1 MSMINRE
8 STLAGGHHPSR
19 EMLDAEMRSVKD
31 GVLRMGSL
39 VEQQIL
45 AALQALVDHDAEAAL
60 AVMTRDR
67 GVNEVQREVS
77 SLIVT
82 TIATQSPV
90 ARDLRFLLALDHV
103 TYELERMGDHATSV
117 AKQARKLAPQPPL
130 AGYLGL
136 PAMARA
142 VADLVRGVLLAL
154 IDIDEAK
161 ARQVAAGD
169 DAVDELYHKTF
180 ADVLELHAGR
190 SRQRRSRDAHPVR
203 GQEPGAHRR
212 SGDEHRRGRRLPG
225 HRRDRGPQRV
235 TGATVQLSLL
245 RHAHAG
251 DPAKWKGPDA
261 DRPLSPKG
269 RRQADQLARFLAEH
283 DLRPDLLVSS
293 SKVRAVQTAE
303 AVARVFDMPIHNDG
317 RLADPL
323 DLATVDAILD
333 MR

>member
-1 MSMINRE
+1 MSEPRAEGLTEPMVSRE

-161 ARQVAAGD
+161 ARQVATGD
-169 DAVDELYHKTF
+169 DAVDALYHKTF
-180 ADVLELHAGR
+180 ADVLDLMRADPEN
-190 SRQRRSRDAHPVR
+190 V
-203 GQEPGAHRR
+203 
-212 SGDEHRRGRRLPG
+212 
-225 HRRDRGPQRV
+225 DRGTRILFAAKNLERIGDRV
-235 TGATVQLSLL
+235 TNIAEDVV
-245 RHAHAG
+245 
-251 DPAKWKGPDA
+251 
-261 DRPLSPKG
+261 
-269 RRQADQLARFLAEH
+269 FLATGEIE
-283 DLRPDLLVSS
+283 DLN
-293 SKVRAVQTAE
+293 E
-303 AVARVFDMPIHNDG
+303 
-317 RLADPL
+317 
-323 DLATVDAILD
+323 
-333 MR
+333 